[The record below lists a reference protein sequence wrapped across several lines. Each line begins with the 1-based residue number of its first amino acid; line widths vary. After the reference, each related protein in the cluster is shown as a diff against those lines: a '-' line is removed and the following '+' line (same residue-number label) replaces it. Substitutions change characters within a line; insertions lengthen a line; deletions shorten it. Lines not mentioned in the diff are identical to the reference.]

1 MAALAH
7 LTAMDGGNAIRLQ
20 EQSLPCAMAGM
31 QEDRRTNPCHGLV
44 RRRLGV
50 DQVEGGGLV
59 DVVERWGMRERERWW
74 FGGQAT
80 SMVIDPPG
88 GVGDTVPGA

>member
-31 QEDRRTNPCHGLV
+31 QEDCRTNPCHGLV